1 MYSALPTLRVSY
13 FMAAINK
20 KIEEK
25 GDFEILF
32 GSSPECDYPLPFPE
46 DKISP
51 KHAALKRA
59 GDRLFLRDL
68 KSSQGTFVNGKKI
81 RNRWHEITL
90 NDNVLLGEIPLEIKP
105 NILLGRDRVGLDVRE
120 LFYEIP
126 VRSKGWFKSSRR
138 TLTDNVSVSAEPGT
152 LTGVMGPSGAGKT
165 VLLNLMSGHLKPQ
178 RGKVTVGNF
187 DIHKSFGLIKDI
199 IGYVPQDDTLIP
211 ELEVSQSLHYCLRLG
226 YPNMEPDVRQTL
238 IEDVLTGMGFTE
250 NRLDKL
256 LNTQIGS
263 AEQRGLSGGE
273 RKRVNIAHE
282 LVRNPLL
289 LFLDEPTSGLSSVDS
304 EQVVS
309 LLKNICNEK
318 KVAMLMTIH
327 QPSKAIFKLLDNL
340 LLLNVGGKVAYFGP
354 AEEVVSYFR
363 EYSEEPADGNPA
375 EYVLRV
381 LANKKSWKSE
391 LAPET
396 LWRNRLEK
404 HKSELYEEISGKKKK
419 TRHQKKYNLL
429 HQFSLLMRRNIR
441 IRLSD
446 KGSLALLLFQA
457 IIISS
462 LLLLTFKG
470 FESDY
475 TNFDRFARTWF
486 HFITKYE
493 QSAEKEET
501 LFAEPAFRDSL
512 KLAEESLPMIG
523 EHSAQRRASILFL
536 LIAAAIWFG
545 VVNAAREIVS
555 EKSILQRE
563 TRAFLCICP
572 YLAAKVFILSIIA
585 LVQTGILLTVTC
597 YLIPLSVNKFFLFW
611 CVLICTSIAG
621 SCLSLFISSVARTE
635 QFSLMAVPI
644 LIIPQLFLGGLIRP
658 FKFFADAFHVSDF
671 ILQKWAFKALLAFDS
686 IGQNIL
692 IQMTDM
698 NNRDPLKYI
707 TFSEQ
712 TLVDIFFG
720 NPSSCLLPCSLS
732 ANSQTI
738 LMIFLHAM
746 IPLMLTYLWMRKKY
760 A

>member
-1 MYSALPTLRVSY
+1 
-13 FMAAINK
+13 MAAINK

-25 GDFEILF
+25 GDFEILL
-32 GSSPECDYPLPFPE
+32 GSSPDCDYALTGLE
-46 DKISP
+46 DVISP

-59 GDRLFLRDL
+59 GDRLFLKDL
-68 KSSQGTFVNGKKI
+68 KSDQGTFINGRKI

-90 NDNVLLGEIPLEIKP
+90 NDNVLLGNIPLEIKP
-105 NILLGRDRVGLDVRE
+105 RILLGRDRVGLEARH

-126 VRSKGWFKSSRR
+126 DRSRGWFKPSDLSPGRR
-138 TLTDNVSVSAEPGT
+138 TLTDDVSVSAEPGT
-152 LTGVMGPSGAGKT
+152 LTGIMGPSGAGKT
-165 VLLNLMSGHLKPQ
+165 VLLNLMSGHLKPYT
-178 RGKVTVGNF
+178 GSVTVGDFNV
-187 DIHKSFGLIKDI
+187 HKSFGLIKDI

-226 YPNMEPDVRQTL
+226 YPNMESDVRQTL
-238 IEDVLTGMGFTE
+238 IEDVLIGMGFTE

-263 AEQRGLSGGE
+263 AERRGLSGGE

-289 LFLDEPTSGLSSVDS
+289 LFIDEPTSGLSSVDS

-309 LLKNICNEK
+309 LLKDICNEK
-318 KVAMLMTIH
+318 KVTMLMTIH
-327 QPSKAIFKLLDNL
+327 QPSRTIFRMLDNL

-354 AEEVVSYFR
+354 AAEVVTYFR
-363 EYSEEPADGNPA
+363 AYSEEPADGNPA

-381 LANKKSWKSE
+381 LANKKSWKSDLE
-391 LAPET
+391 PEM
-396 LWRNRLEK
+396 LWQNRLEK
-404 HKSELYEEISGKKKK
+404 HKAELPEEKEGKKSK
-419 TRHQKKYNLL
+419 TPRQKKYHLF
-429 HQFSLLMRRNIR
+429 HQFFLLMRRNIR

-446 KGSLALLLFQA
+446 KASLALLLFQSL
-457 IIISS
+457 IIAS

-475 TNFDRFARTWF
+475 INFDRFARTWF

-493 QSAEKEET
+493 RSAEREET

-512 KLAEESLPMIG
+512 KLAEENRTLIG
-523 EHSAQRRASILFL
+523 EHSAQRRASVLFL

-555 EKSILQRE
+555 EKSVMQRE
-563 TRAFLCICP
+563 TRAFLCIFP
-572 YLAAKVFILSIIA
+572 YLAAKVFILSMIA
-585 LVQTGILLTVTC
+585 VIQTGILLSIAC
-597 YLIPLSVNKFFLFW
+597 YLIPLSASKFFLFW
-611 CVLICTSIAG
+611 SLLTVTSIAG
-621 SCLSLFISSVARTE
+621 SCLSLFISSAAETE

-658 FKFFADAFHVSDF
+658 FKFFADTLHISDF

-686 IGQNIL
+686 MGQNIL
-692 IQMTDM
+692 VQMTDM
-698 NNRDPLKYI
+698 DNRDPLKYI
-707 TFSEQ
+707 TFSDR
-712 TLVDIFFG
+712 TLVDVFFG
-720 NPSSCLLPCSLS
+720 NPSSCILLPCSLS
-732 ANSQTI
+732 ENSYTM

-746 IPLMLTYLWMRKKY
+746 IPLMLTYIWMRKKY

>member
-1 MYSALPTLRVSY
+1 
-13 FMAAINK
+13 MAAINK

-25 GDFEILF
+25 GDFEIVL
-32 GSSPECDYPLPFPE
+32 GSSPECDYPFKE
-46 DKISP
+46 MEGNISP
-51 KHAALKRA
+51 KHAVLKRA

-81 RNRWHEITL
+81 RSRWREITL
-90 NDNVLLGEIPLEIKP
+90 NDNVLLGKIPLEIRP
-105 NILLGRDRVGLDVRE
+105 EILLGRDRVGLDARE

-126 VRSKGWFKSSRR
+126 DRSKGWFKSSRR
-138 TLTDNVSVSAEPGT
+138 TLTDNISLSAEPGA
-152 LTGVMGPSGAGKT
+152 LTGIMGPSGAGKT

-178 RGKVTVGNF
+178 RGKVMVGNF
-187 DIHKSFGLIKDI
+187 DVHKSFGLIKDI

-226 YPNMEPDVRQTL
+226 YPNMEPEVRQTL
-238 IEDVLTGMGFTE
+238 IEDVLNGMGFTE

-263 AEQRGLSGGE
+263 PEQRGLSGGE

-309 LLKNICNEK
+309 LLKDICNEK

-327 QPSKAIFKLLDNL
+327 QPSKAIFKMLDNL

-354 AEEVVSYFR
+354 AAEVVSYFR
-363 EYSEEPADGNPA
+363 EYSDEPADGNPA

-381 LANKKSWKSE
+381 LANKKSWKSDLE
-391 LAPET
+391 PET
-396 LWRNRLEK
+396 LWRNRLENQK
-404 HKSELYEEISGKKKK
+404 AELYEEIKRKKEK

-429 HQFSLLMRRNIR
+429 HQFFLLTKRNIR

-446 KGSLALLLFQA
+446 EASLALLLFQA
-457 IIISS
+457 LIISS

-475 TNFDRFARTWF
+475 INFDRFARTWF

-493 QSAEKEET
+493 QSAKNEET
-501 LFAEPAFRDSL
+501 LFAEPAFRDSFDM
-512 KLAEESLPMIG
+512 AEKDPSMIG
-523 EHSAQRRASILFL
+523 EHSAQRRASVLFL

-563 TRAFLCICP
+563 TRAFLCIFP
-572 YLAAKVFILSIIA
+572 YLTAKVFVLSIIS
-585 LVQTGILLTVTC
+585 VIQTGILLAIAC
-597 YLIPLSVNKFFLFW
+597 YLIPLSASKFFLFW
-611 CVLICTSIAG
+611 SVLTCTSIAG

-658 FKFFADAFHVSDF
+658 FKFFANAFHVSDF
-671 ILQKWAFKALLAFDS
+671 ILQKWAFKALLAYDS
-686 IGQNIL
+686 MGQNIL
-692 IQMTDM
+692 VQLTDM
-698 NNRDPLKYI
+698 DNRDPVKYV
-707 TFSEQ
+707 TFSKEMM
-712 TLVDIFFG
+712 VDVFFG
-720 NPSSCLLPCSLS
+720 NPSSCFPPCSLS
-732 ANSQTI
+732 GNSQTI

-746 IPLMLTYLWMRKKY
+746 IPLIMTYLWMRKKY